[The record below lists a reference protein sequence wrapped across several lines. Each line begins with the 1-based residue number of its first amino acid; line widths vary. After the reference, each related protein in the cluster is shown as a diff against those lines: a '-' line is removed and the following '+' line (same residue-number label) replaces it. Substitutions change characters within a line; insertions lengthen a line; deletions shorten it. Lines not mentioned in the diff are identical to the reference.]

1 MKKFLWLF
9 ILFIPFLVKAD
20 GINNYNINATVLE
33 NGDLYVQE
41 VFDLDGTYNGFE
53 RIINFKNSSAQA
65 FDGSID
71 AFNGSD
77 IYNGTGIILKQIRAV
92 DKNELDFNSLKTSGD
107 EFKKVSYANKGDY
120 GVYAE
125 ENNEN
130 GSSYL
135 IYNPSSKRK
144 AFYVEYVISNMAV
157 VHNDVAE
164 IGWNIFTSL
173 NEDVRNLKI
182 TINIPN
188 NQNELRA
195 YAHGP
200 LTGNIELI
208 NKNQFVLTL
217 DELYPNEAMDT
228 RFVFDKNIIVNPT
241 KVTKEDALD
250 KIISLE
256 TKKADEA
263 NLARDEAK
271 KIEKERQVK
280 ILIVICFCA
289 IYLIGL
295 VFLVIRYYLKNDKEL
310 KPDFNQKYFRDIP
323 SNYHPATVGYLFN
336 KKVSSNDLSA
346 SILNLIDKKII
357 EVSGNDKKTYKFTYV
372 LKDASLDEADRYLIK
387 LLFGEKDEILLEDFK
402 KNAKKNY
409 TSFLDKYDAW
419 VGIERVIAMDENF
432 YDAKNNSLY
441 VLYFVIGIILGCVSV
456 TLTPFGFLVVLL
468 SIIALIYISTCNK
481 RTKKG
486 NEEFVKWKALKNF
499 MKDFSIIDKR
509 ELPEVSLWGK
519 YLVYAVTLGC
529 ADTLAKSMKVRVQEI
544 KDATYNNFDVTD
556 VIVMN
561 NFNRII
567 NDSVVSALNS
577 ARSAKSIAESNYSS
591 GGGFGGGFSGGGGSF
606 GGGGGGGRF

>member
-1 MKKFLWLF
+1 MKKILWLF
-9 ILFIPFLVKAD
+9 ILFIPFLAKAD
-20 GINNYNINATVLE
+20 GINSYNINATVLE

-65 FDGSID
+65 FDGSIES
-71 AFNGSD
+71 FNGSD

-120 GVYAE
+120 GVYTE

-195 YAHGP
+195 YAHGL

-295 VFLVIRYYLKNDKEL
+295 VFVVIRYYLKNDKEL

-357 EVSGNDKKTYKFTYV
+357 KVSGSDKKTYKFTYA
-372 LKDASLDEADRYLIK
+372 LKDATLDEADRYLIK

-402 KNAKKNY
+402 KNAKKQY

-419 VGIERVIAMDENF
+419 LSIEKINAMDENF
-432 YDAKNNSLY
+432 YEAKNNSLY

-456 TLTPFGFLVVLL
+456 ILTPFGFLVALL
-468 SIIALIYISTCNK
+468 SIIALIYISVCNK

-486 NEEFVKWKALKNF
+486 NEEYAKWKALKNF

-544 KDATYNNFDVTD
+544 TDVNYNNFDVTN
-556 VIVMN
+556 IILMN

-567 NDSVVSALNS
+567 NDSVVSAVNN